1 VSGLAVAVMVA
12 VCGVVWGGFAVLLA
26 LALRREGGRR
36 SAGGDPSPSGEP
48 GA

>member
-12 VCGVVWGGFAVLLA
+12 VCGLVWGGFGVLLA
-26 LALRREGGRR
+26 LALRREGSRG
-36 SAGGDPSPSGEP
+36 P

>member
-1 VSGLAVAVMVA
+1 MSGLAVAVMVA

-26 LALRREGGRR
+26 LALRREGARR
-36 SAGGDPSPSGEP
+36 PADGGARPSGEP